1 MPRPPQAWTRDEL
14 ARDAAT
20 SRRLFVDER
29 LAALERERDTYAEA
43 VATYSKHVRALLDA
57 TVGLRHLDGQAL
69 RDRARIGIAQY
80 LAIPPI
86 SDDDLDTLTDSCF
99 GRWKKQKTD
108 RGIRPTEPAFDAAAS
123 IVSERLDYR
132 RTPWVDEEREPTPP
146 EREAFVHWAASIPAM
161 GKLATARRMESASRQ
176 EEAARQAARSA
187 GYKPVSPPGLL
198 TDPIG
203 EMEPASYAIASRKLS
218 GTNMDIPIRLTGDH
232 PTGLT
237 FLALEAKV
245 SNSSLNSV
253 KRLRDVK
260 VKRETW
266 DASGQLY
273 RFRTG
278 AVLAGVFDV
287 DRVIEA
293 QDAGVLI
300 FWEHRL
306 QDLTDF
312 LGGS

>member
-1 MPRPPQAWTRDEL
+1 MPRPPQTWTLEEL
-14 ARDAAT
+14 AADAAV

-29 LAALERERDTYAEA
+29 VAALDEEQEIYDQA
-43 VATYSKHVRALLDA
+43 VAAYSDSVRDLLDA
-57 TVGLRHLDGQAL
+57 TADLRHLDGPSL
-69 RDRARIGIAQY
+69 MSRTRLDIAQY
-80 LAIPPI
+80 LAVPPI

-108 RGIRPTEPAFDAAAS
+108 RGMRPTEEAFDAAAS
-123 IVSERLDYR
+123 VISQRLDR
-132 RTPWVDEEREPTPP
+132 GRTPWVEQGRAPTAA
-146 EREAFVHWAASIPAM
+146 EREAFIHWAASIPAM
-161 GKLATARRMESASRQ
+161 GRLATARRMASAARQ
-176 EEAARQAARSA
+176 EAAARQAAQAA
-187 GYKPVSPPGLL
+187 GYKAVNPPGTL
-198 TDPIG
+198 TAPIA
-203 EMEPASYAIASRKLS
+203 EMEPGSYATASRKLS
-218 GTNMDIPIRLTGDH
+218 GTNMDIPVRLIENH
-232 PTGLT
+232 PTGLL

-266 DASGQLY
+266 DASSQLY

-278 AVLAGVFDV
+278 AVLAGVFDIG
-287 DRVIEA
+287 RLMET
-293 QDAGVLI
+293 QEAGVLL

-312 LGGS
+312 LRGA